1 MKQDDT
7 AQYSSDQHLRAA
19 DPGGCDSERPGAPSP
34 SAAPPIGELL
44 TTLGAAL
51 RHHALETLSP
61 TRCAGCERPGALICE
76 RCLARLTLIDP
87 VESCTTCGAP
97 FGAKLCTECRG
108 EAGACDRV
116 LASCAFEGPAPRIV
130 RAYKDAG
137 EQRLGPL
144 IAQLIL
150 DTAEH
155 AEATA
160 ADRYSGILSA
170 DAIVFVPATA
180 AAYRRRGF
188 DHMEAIARELAS
200 LSGIPLLDALV
211 KHGKADQR
219 DLGRVERLASS
230 GGQYEVVAPVAGL
243 RALLIDDVIT
253 TGATLNAA
261 AAALRGAG
269 AATVDGLAF
278 ALVW

>member
-1 MKQDDT
+1 MKQDGKKRY
-7 AQYSSDQHLRAA
+7 AP
-19 DPGGCDSERPGAPSP
+19 DPRPTPAGSGEHDSKQPEAPPP
-34 SAAPPIGELL
+34 SVAPPIGELL

-87 VESCTTCGAP
+87 VESCTKCGAP
-97 FGAKLCTECRG
+97 FGAMLCTECRG
-108 EAGACDRV
+108 EAGACARV

-155 AEATA
+155 AEAAA
-160 ADRYSGILSA
+160 ADRYGGILSA

-180 AAYRRRGF
+180 AAYRQRGF
-188 DHMEAIARELAS
+188 DHMEAIARELAL

-219 DLGRVERLASS
+219 DLGRAERLASS
-230 GGQYEVVAPVAGL
+230 GGQYEVVAPVAEM

-278 ALVW
+278 ARVW